1 MNNISKLD
9 YEIIQSFN
17 KLFPFS
23 LISNVILY
31 RNDRNQTDLYANE
44 IDHLFHY
51 KKGERDH
58 LVIIE
63 VKNRQLCGR
72 TKNDPPAG
80 NGPWTLQYNE
90 KVKDIKKQVRNQSI
104 ALKQFCNNIKKTTF
118 KIEVWIVD
126 CRNNTRN
133 IIVDENDKNLN
144 LLTFTG
150 YKDKLEKVNSLGSVV
165 RIEHSEFL
173 RELRKG
179 IIEPDVGHP
188 EISNGIKFIEICRKS
203 LDDQIYRYFQPRSN
217 YYAINGCAGMGKSV
231 LLAYGTYVFASDF
244 AVELHDT
251 EPRLVPYSGTSKFP
265 LSQ

>member
-63 VKNRQLCGR
+63 VKNRRLCGR
-72 TKNDPPAG
+72 TNNDPPVG
-80 NGPWTLQYNE
+80 NGPWTLKYNE

-118 KIEVWIVD
+118 KIEV
-126 CRNNTRN
+126 
-133 IIVDENDKNLN
+133 
-144 LLTFTG
+144 
-150 YKDKLEKVNSLGSVV
+150 
-165 RIEHSEFL
+165 
-173 RELRKG
+173 
-179 IIEPDVGHP
+179 
-188 EISNGIKFIEICRKS
+188 
-203 LDDQIYRYFQPRSN
+203 
-217 YYAINGCAGMGKSV
+217 
-231 LLAYGTYVFASDF
+231 
-244 AVELHDT
+244 
-251 EPRLVPYSGTSKFP
+251 
-265 LSQ
+265 